1 MPSNSPS
8 SEIEDLV
15 DFFGR
20 WPNTRQTAVK
30 MLEDPK
36 LDPEQATVLEWM
48 IFVID
53 RVGPA
58 DLGSQEG
65 QSYDQ

>member
-20 WPNTRQTAVK
+20 WPNTRRKALNL
-30 MLEDPK
+30 LESPE
-36 LDPEQATVLEWM
+36 LDSEQANILKWM

-58 DLGSQEG
+58 DLDNQEG
-65 QSYDQ
+65 TTV

>member
-1 MPSNSPS
+1 MPTNSPS
-8 SEIEDLV
+8 SQIEDLV

-20 WPNTRQTAVK
+20 WPRMRQEAVN
-30 MLEDPK
+30 LREDPK
-36 LDPEQATVLEWM
+36 LAPEQATMLEWM

-58 DLGSQEG
+58 DLDHQEG
-65 QSYDQ
+65 SNL